1 MVAIFFLNSCFNHEQ
16 RATVISGRNWGF
28 RWSTIGTYRGW
39 LSSSFKDLTNL
50 TSSCLNTT
58 MFSRLMHVNIYDKC
72 WSALAPVCISGITG
86 LTVFP
91 VLSHMSVLQWF
102 DSLPDVSISVRKSP
116 LDHCLHIVKL
126 WVGDNGCKQNV
137 GLEWAE
143 WMLHSKAEVAPF
155 EWQLKNAIFPTKK
168 GAQLPPGQRRMWTS
182 RQLVSGFKDNHPHA
196 LQRSNHGCQVISPNP
211 LMKTMQTS
219 HR

>member
-1 MVAIFFLNSCFNHEQ
+1 MSAIFFLNSCFNHEQ

-58 MFSRLMHVNIYDKC
+58 MFSCLMHVNIYDKC

-86 LTVFP
+86 LTFFP

-102 DSLPDVSISVRKSP
+102 DSLPDVSISFRKSP
-116 LDHCLHIVKL
+116 LDHCLHIVKFGWEITVVNRML
-126 WVGDNGCKQNV
+126 AWSEQSECFTLKQKLPHLNDSLRMPYFQPKKEPSYLRAR
-137 GLEWAE
+137 GECGPAASSSRA
-143 WMLHSKAEVAPF
+143 SKTTIHMRTKGQIMAVKSF
-155 EWQLKNAIFPTKK
+155 LPT
-168 GAQLPPGQRRMWTS
+168 P
-182 RQLVSGFKDNHPHA
+182 
-196 LQRSNHGCQVISPNP
+196 
-211 LMKTMQTS
+211 
-219 HR
+219 